1 MINNGFFV
9 VLFKETNLLNQDQ
22 ITALYVAVYG
32 RAPDTDGMNYWLQ
45 AESYADAAA
54 GFVEHAVFTQE
65 YGNDTNREMVEKF
78 YTNIFGSAGDK
89 EGIDFWA
96 AQLDQGVAVN
106 QILAGFLDASLS
118 ADLSDNPEGL
128 MRQNTLKNKINVA
141 NYYHE
146 QLGDTFSLG
155 DIDPNSADIVEAPDF
170 KQSHDL
176 IENIT
181 ADLASVTA
189 AKDKIDLIVDPDKL
203 EATTVI
209 LNPQAWST
217 GYNSVSFILEFDSEI
232 KLGQIQ
238 MLGSGSTSLNYQSV
252 TQDGMTIITAR
263 MSLMNGEPAGSIG
276 IGLGIPA
283 SFEGD
288 KTLVVKDFTINRTK
302 YPDASNVDGSDVIEF
317 NYADLIAPFTVIDES
332 LSLDT
337 SGYDTFYDHINEVL
351 SLPNSKVGLIEN
363 NKATDAYLHIAE
375 GERFVFDYDTFVL
388 RTDSSATYRLKFT
401 PEDSSLFGS
410 NIMSKV
416 YKADGSGDQFIMN
429 AIGDK
434 NAYVDGSLYSSP
446 FFLEAGEDKFLDLA
460 MRWSNKDDARG
471 VAEGPAP
478 YQVELIEVVGV
489 MAATHADDAIGFLF

>member
-1 MINNGFFV
+1 MCCSRRQ
-9 VLFKETNLLNQDQ
+9 KLLNQDQ

-32 RAPDTDGMNYWLQ
+32 RAPDTGGMNYWLQ
-45 AESYADAAA
+45 AKSYAAAAA
-54 GFVEHAVFTQE
+54 GFVEHAVFTKE
-65 YGNDTNREMVEKF
+65 YGSHTNREMVEKF

-118 ADLSDNPEGL
+118 ADLSEDPEGQ

-141 NYYHE
+141 NYYQE
-146 QLGDTFSLG
+146 QLGDQFSLG
-155 DIDPNSADIVEAPDF
+155 DIDPNSVDIVEAPDF

-203 EATTVI
+203 ETTTIV
-209 LNPQAWST
+209 LNPQGWST
-217 GYNSVSFILEFDSEI
+217 GYNSVSFTLEFNSEI

-238 MLGSGSTSLNYQSV
+238 MLGGGTTSLSYQSA
-252 TQDGMTIITAR
+252 TQDDMTIITASMFLR
-263 MSLMNGEPAGSIG
+263 NGEPAGSIG
-276 IGLGIPA
+276 IDLGIPA
-283 SFEGD
+283 SFEGG

-302 YPDASNVDGSDVIEF
+302 YPDASNADGSNVIEF
-317 NYADLIAPFTVIDES
+317 NYADLIAPFTVIEES
-332 LSLDT
+332 LSVDT
-337 SGYDTFYDHINEVL
+337 SGYDTLYSHINEAL

-363 NKATDAYLHIAE
+363 DKTTNAYLHIAE
-375 GERFVFDYDTFVL
+375 GERFLFDYDTFVL

-401 PEDSSLFGS
+401 PEDPSLFGS
-410 NIMSKV
+410 NIMSHI
-416 YKADGSGDQFIMN
+416 YEADGSWGQSLMN
-429 AIGDK
+429 TIGDK
-434 NAYVDGSLYSSP
+434 RAYVDGSLYSSL
-446 FFLEAGEDKFLDLA
+446 FSLEAGEDKFLNLA
-460 MRWSNKDDARG
+460 MRWSNKDDALG

-489 MAATHADDAIGFLF
+489 AAATSADDASGFIF